1 MRQKNLIVFI
11 IVTFASIALFAFT
24 FYAWYTNT
32 EKVSDMSFDIL
43 QIDSLV
49 SMYQA
54 NDDNYNG
61 IPNLLN
67 SEDKD
72 KYYNPQIVDGSPVGN
87 VPYSNQY
94 HHENYSFN
102 YVDQKYALSRD
113 SVANLLNTV
122 TLNNVAPSK
131 VYGFK
136 YEITNY
142 IGSVNTL
149 DLTFDEDDDI
159 DVTKLSNFETRV
171 GSVDIDGVVTFTEWK
186 NFVVSNSYSG
196 IVFYQDGLTVPA
208 SSHDII
214 NDKTINGRLDV
225 WLQIRV
231 KAESTTT
238 VTDFTL
244 PEFRIKLS
252 ADIVSP

>member
-1 MRQKNLIVFI
+1 MRKTNLISFI
-11 IVTFASIALFAFT
+11 IVALVSIALFTFT
-24 FYAWYTNT
+24 FFAWYTNT
-32 EKVSDMSFDIL
+32 EKASDMSFDIL

-61 IPNLLN
+61 IPNLLATA
-67 SEDKD
+67 DKD
-72 KYYNPQIVDGSPVGN
+72 TYYNPQIVDGSAVGR
-87 VPYSNQY
+87 VSYSNQY

-102 YVDQKYALSRD
+102 YLDQKYALSRD

-122 TLNNVAPSK
+122 TLNNVVPSK

-159 DVTKLSNFETRV
+159 NLTYLSNFETRV
-171 GSVDIDGVVTFTEWK
+171 GSVGTDGVVAFTEWK
-186 NFVVSNSYSG
+186 DFVVSNTYSG
-196 IVFYQDGLTVPA
+196 IVFYQSGLTVPA
-208 SSHDII
+208 TSHDII
-214 NDKTINGRLDV
+214 NNKSMNGRLDV

-231 KAESTTT
+231 KSNSTTL

-252 ADIVSP
+252 ADIVAP